1 MKLILKERI
10 LTIFD
15 SFNIYDEA
23 GNIRFKVHGKL
34 AWGHKLVI
42 CDAAGREVGTV
53 RERIIDL
60 MPHFD
65 LYKDGSKVGTV
76 SKKITL
82 FRPKFKVDFRNWEA
96 AGDILQW
103 NYVIKNEHG
112 GEAARIYK
120 KLIRLTDTYVIDV
133 ASDDDALDVLMTVL
147 AIEAEKCT
155 AEKKEEKREAKLA
168 EAKADASQMK

>member
-42 CDAAGREVGTV
+42 CDAAGNELGTV
-53 RERIIDL
+53 REKIIDL

-65 LYKDGSKVGTV
+65 LYKGGDKVGTV

-82 FRPKFKVDFRNWEA
+82 LRPKFKVDYRDWEA
-96 AGDILQW
+96 DGDILQW
-103 NYVIKNEHG
+103 NYVIKSGRG

-120 KLIRLTDTYVIDV
+120 KLIRLVDTYVIDV
-133 ASDDDALDVLMTVL
+133 ADDADVLDVLMTVL

-155 AEKKEEKREAKLA
+155 AQKKEEKREAKLT
-168 EAKADASQMK
+168 EAKAKASKMK